1 MAIAFEPSFDQ
12 FPEFLCKSVVVEEV
26 VHPEPRSR
34 SFARVGRANALLCSA
49 DAGVELMRTLHWER
63 RQVTIPGSTEFY
75 FFESI
80 DYLVEVEDE
89 VGTIRHKKT
98 AFAVKTLAFKS
109 FQLLEERRQVN
120 DNAIAYQTRTLR
132 VNKSYEQKPM

>member
-1 MAIAFEPSFDQ
+1 MEK
-12 FPEFLCKSVVVEEV
+12 E
-26 VHPEPRSR
+26 
-34 SFARVGRANALLCSA
+34 
-49 DAGVELMRTLHWER
+49 AGH
-63 RQVTIPGSTEFY
+63 IPGSTEFY

-80 DYLVEVEDE
+80 DYLVEVEGE
-89 VGTIRHKKT
+89 VGAIRHKKA

-132 VNKSYEQKPM
+132 VNKSY